1 MKPKKELVR
10 VVRAPVKEDE
20 NGVQTGG
27 EVSLDLTGRKPGR
40 GAYVCRDPECL
51 KKAQKA
57 RRFERAFSCK
67 IEDAVYDAMY
77 QELCTD
83 VKMNRALSALGL
95 ARRAGKLNWG
105 FDTAVEA
112 MRSGAC
118 GVVILAADLSDKPKK
133 NVRFEAEKYHV
144 SVLEPAFNI
153 EEISAA
159 IGKKAGVLAV
169 CDRGFA
175 EKLKQLIADGER
187 EEMRI

>member
-1 MKPKKELVR
+1 
-10 VVRAPVKEDE
+10 
-20 NGVQTGG
+20 
-27 EVSLDLTGRKPGR
+27 
-40 GAYVCRDPECL
+40 
-51 KKAQKA
+51 
-57 RRFERAFSCK
+57 
-67 IEDAVYDAMY
+67 
-77 QELCTD
+77 
-83 VKMNRALSALGL
+83 MNRALSALGL
-95 ARRAGKLNWG
+95 ARRVGKLNWG

-118 GVVILAADLSDKPKK
+118 GVVILAADLSDKTKK

-144 SVLEPAFNI
+144 SVLEPAFTM

>member
-1 MKPKKELVR
+1 
-10 VVRAPVKEDE
+10 
-20 NGVQTGG
+20 
-27 EVSLDLTGRKPGR
+27 
-40 GAYVCRDPECL
+40 
-51 KKAQKA
+51 
-57 RRFERAFSCK
+57 
-67 IEDAVYDAMY
+67 
-77 QELCTD
+77 
-83 VKMNRALSALGL
+83 MNRALSALGL

-112 MRSGAC
+112 LR
-118 GVVILAADLSDKPKK
+118 I
-133 NVRFEAEKYHV
+133 EAEKYHV
-144 SVLEPAFNI
+144 SVLEPAFTM

>member
-1 MKPKKELVR
+1 
-10 VVRAPVKEDE
+10 
-20 NGVQTGG
+20 
-27 EVSLDLTGRKPGR
+27 
-40 GAYVCRDPECL
+40 
-51 KKAQKA
+51 
-57 RRFERAFSCK
+57 
-67 IEDAVYDAMY
+67 
-77 QELCTD
+77 
-83 VKMNRALSALGL
+83 MNRALSALGL

-105 FDTAVEA
+105 FDTAV
-112 MRSGAC
+112 RSGAC
-118 GVVILAADLSDKPKK
+118 GVVILAADLSDKTKK

-144 SVLEPAFNI
+144 SVLEPAFNM

>member
-1 MKPKKELVR
+1 
-10 VVRAPVKEDE
+10 
-20 NGVQTGG
+20 
-27 EVSLDLTGRKPGR
+27 
-40 GAYVCRDPECL
+40 
-51 KKAQKA
+51 
-57 RRFERAFSCK
+57 
-67 IEDAVYDAMY
+67 
-77 QELCTD
+77 
-83 VKMNRALSALGL
+83 MNRALSALGL

-118 GVVILAADLSDKPKK
+118 GVVILAA
-133 NVRFEAEKYHV
+133 
-144 SVLEPAFNI
+144 
-153 EEISAA
+153 

>member
-1 MKPKKELVR
+1 
-10 VVRAPVKEDE
+10 
-20 NGVQTGG
+20 
-27 EVSLDLTGRKPGR
+27 
-40 GAYVCRDPECL
+40 
-51 KKAQKA
+51 
-57 RRFERAFSCK
+57 
-67 IEDAVYDAMY
+67 
-77 QELCTD
+77 
-83 VKMNRALSALGL
+83 MNRALSALGL

-118 GVVILAADLSDKPKK
+118 GVVILAADKTKK

-144 SVLEPAFNI
+144 SVLEPAFTM

>member
-40 GAYVCRDPECL
+40 GA
-51 KKAQKA
+51 
-57 RRFERAFSCK
+57 
-67 IEDAVYDAMY
+67 
-77 QELCTD
+77 
-83 VKMNRALSALGL
+83 
-95 ARRAGKLNWG
+95 
-105 FDTAVEA
+105 
-112 MRSGAC
+112 C
-118 GVVILAADLSDKPKK
+118 GVVILAADLSDKTKK

-144 SVLEPAFNI
+144 SVLEPAFTM

>member
-67 IEDAVYDAMY
+67 IEDAVYRCDRKGGRGA
-77 QELCTD
+77 
-83 VKMNRALSALGL
+83 KMNRALSALGL

-118 GVVILAADLSDKPKK
+118 GVVILAADLSDKTKK

-144 SVLEPAFNI
+144 SVLEPAFNM